1 MDLSQP
7 DQLCIYSSPDPTL
20 TLIYYQ
26 LTVVEWRRGR
36 CRVSQILT
44 LIQGFY
50 LESFFLFY
58 MVKSVLTSKIA
69 KFHFR
74 AICKVTSLIDM
85 DGGSLS
91 LTCDGKAGSEG
102 ISISLLELSFHARP
116 NLDILCLDFILWT
129 NMKGMCT

>member
-7 DQLCIYSSPDPTL
+7 DQLYIYSSPDPTL

-85 DGGSLS
+85 DGCSLS